1 MKLLIFISLFGG
13 LLLASCGSSSSQKN
27 ASTQEVNPADTIYLG
42 DLREKFEGDSIFF
55 KVVAPDLMLMDYQY
69 FWAATES
76 EAVEK
81 GLTKEY
87 YKRVKKEIS
96 ETNEAIKKGFHD
108 TKWPGRIEKIKD
120 NPVFII
126 DGAHNEDG
134 ARSLTNALEK
144 NFKGK
149 KLTFL
154 IGMLADKDIDSVL
167 DLLMDK
173 FEKVVTTTPDSDR
186 AISCEEL
193 KAKIEKYGK
202 EVVAIPKIEEAVQYV
217 LNHAEKDEVII
228 AAGSLYMI
236 GHIRSLVK

>member
-96 ETNEAIKKGFHD
+96 E
-108 TKWPGRIEKIKD
+108 
-120 NPVFII
+120 
-126 DGAHNEDG
+126 NED
-134 ARSLTNALEK
+134 L
-144 NFKGK
+144 K
-149 KLTFL
+149 K
-154 IGMLADKDIDSVL
+154 M
-167 DLLMDK
+167 
-173 FEKVVTTTPDSDR
+173 SD
-186 AISCEEL
+186 AISFMQGVADGSVQLGDKVTVTKPADTDDKKEE
-193 KAKIEKYGK
+193 
-202 EVVAIPKIEEAVQYV
+202 
-217 LNHAEKDEVII
+217 
-228 AAGSLYMI
+228 
-236 GHIRSLVK
+236 

>member
-1 MKLLIFISLFGG
+1 MFYIINDRYMKLLIFISLFGG

-96 ETNEAIKKGFHD
+96 ETNEAIKKGVMKRNKSFQ
-108 TKWPGRIEKIKD
+108 RE
-120 NPVFII
+120 I
-126 DGAHNEDG
+126 DYCY
-134 ARSLTNALEK
+134 
-144 NFKGK
+144 
-149 KLTFL
+149 
-154 IGMLADKDIDSVL
+154 
-167 DLLMDK
+167 
-173 FEKVVTTTPDSDR
+173 DR
-186 AISCEEL
+186 
-193 KAKIEKYGK
+193 
-202 EVVAIPKIEEAVQYV
+202 
-217 LNHAEKDEVII
+217 
-228 AAGSLYMI
+228 
-236 GHIRSLVK
+236 

>member
-96 ETNEAIKKGFHD
+96 ETNEAIKKGVMKGAGCK
-108 TKWPGRIEKIKD
+108 TVYRISKKD
-120 NPVFII
+120 KRNKSFQREI
-126 DGAHNEDG
+126 DYCY
-134 ARSLTNALEK
+134 
-144 NFKGK
+144 
-149 KLTFL
+149 
-154 IGMLADKDIDSVL
+154 
-167 DLLMDK
+167 
-173 FEKVVTTTPDSDR
+173 DR
-186 AISCEEL
+186 
-193 KAKIEKYGK
+193 
-202 EVVAIPKIEEAVQYV
+202 
-217 LNHAEKDEVII
+217 
-228 AAGSLYMI
+228 
-236 GHIRSLVK
+236 

>member
-81 GLTKEY
+81 GLTKGY

-96 ETNEAIKKGFHD
+96 ETNEAIKKGVMKGAD
-108 TKWPGRIEKIKD
+108 VKRIPDFQE
-120 NPVFII
+120 
-126 DGAHNEDG
+126 GQ
-134 ARSLTNALEK
+134 
-144 NFKGK
+144 K
-149 KLTFL
+149 K
-154 IGMLADKDIDSVL
+154 
-167 DLLMDK
+167 
-173 FEKVVTTTPDSDR
+173 
-186 AISCEEL
+186 
-193 KAKIEKYGK
+193 
-202 EVVAIPKIEEAVQYV
+202 
-217 LNHAEKDEVII
+217 
-228 AAGSLYMI
+228 
-236 GHIRSLVK
+236 

>member
-96 ETNEAIKKGFHD
+96 ETNEAIKKGVMKGAD
-108 TKWPGRIEKIKD
+108 VKRIPRRTKEINRFKEK
-120 NPVFII
+120 
-126 DGAHNEDG
+126 
-134 ARSLTNALEK
+134 L
-144 NFKGK
+144 
-149 KLTFL
+149 
-154 IGMLADKDIDSVL
+154 
-167 DLLMDK
+167 
-173 FEKVVTTTPDSDR
+173 
-186 AISCEEL
+186 
-193 KAKIEKYGK
+193 
-202 EVVAIPKIEEAVQYV
+202 
-217 LNHAEKDEVII
+217 II
-228 AAGSLYMI
+228 AMIDKKKGDVKYDFSLLFCI
-236 GHIRSLVK
+236 NVW

>member
-81 GLTKEY
+81 GLTKAD

-96 ETNEAIKKGFHD
+96 ETNEAIKKGVMKGAD
-108 TKWPGRIEKIKD
+108 VKRIPDFQE
-120 NPVFII
+120 
-126 DGAHNEDG
+126 GQ
-134 ARSLTNALEK
+134 
-144 NFKGK
+144 K
-149 KLTFL
+149 K
-154 IGMLADKDIDSVL
+154 
-167 DLLMDK
+167 
-173 FEKVVTTTPDSDR
+173 
-186 AISCEEL
+186 
-193 KAKIEKYGK
+193 
-202 EVVAIPKIEEAVQYV
+202 
-217 LNHAEKDEVII
+217 
-228 AAGSLYMI
+228 
-236 GHIRSLVK
+236 

>member
-1 MKLLIFISLFGG
+1 MFYIINDRYMKLLIFISLFGG

-96 ETNEAIKKGFHD
+96 ETNEAIKKGVMKGAD
-108 TKWPGRIEKIKD
+108 VKRIPDFQE
-120 NPVFII
+120 
-126 DGAHNEDG
+126 GQ
-134 ARSLTNALEK
+134 
-144 NFKGK
+144 K
-149 KLTFL
+149 K
-154 IGMLADKDIDSVL
+154 
-167 DLLMDK
+167 
-173 FEKVVTTTPDSDR
+173 
-186 AISCEEL
+186 
-193 KAKIEKYGK
+193 
-202 EVVAIPKIEEAVQYV
+202 
-217 LNHAEKDEVII
+217 
-228 AAGSLYMI
+228 
-236 GHIRSLVK
+236 

>member
-1 MKLLIFISLFGG
+1 MLQDDILILIIEPLSMFYIINDRYMKLLIFISLFGG

-96 ETNEAIKKGFHD
+96 ETNEAIKKGVMKGAD
-108 TKWPGRIEKIKD
+108 VKRIPDFQE
-120 NPVFII
+120 
-126 DGAHNEDG
+126 GQ
-134 ARSLTNALEK
+134 
-144 NFKGK
+144 K
-149 KLTFL
+149 K
-154 IGMLADKDIDSVL
+154 
-167 DLLMDK
+167 
-173 FEKVVTTTPDSDR
+173 
-186 AISCEEL
+186 
-193 KAKIEKYGK
+193 
-202 EVVAIPKIEEAVQYV
+202 
-217 LNHAEKDEVII
+217 
-228 AAGSLYMI
+228 
-236 GHIRSLVK
+236 

>member
-96 ETNEAIKKGFHD
+96 ETNEAIKKGVMKGAD
-108 TKWPGRIEKIKD
+108 VKRIPDFQEINRFKEK
-120 NPVFII
+120 
-126 DGAHNEDG
+126 
-134 ARSLTNALEK
+134 L
-144 NFKGK
+144 
-149 KLTFL
+149 
-154 IGMLADKDIDSVL
+154 
-167 DLLMDK
+167 
-173 FEKVVTTTPDSDR
+173 
-186 AISCEEL
+186 
-193 KAKIEKYGK
+193 
-202 EVVAIPKIEEAVQYV
+202 
-217 LNHAEKDEVII
+217 II
-228 AAGSLYMI
+228 AMIDKKKGDVKYDFSLLFCI
-236 GHIRSLVK
+236 NVW